1 MRELA
6 EMIVTD
12 PEVQAKLFEQA
23 RAGRLQPRL
32 LLELFR
38 YYGGTPPERVEIP
51 SPDTGRAEFVARLR
65 QLSKEDRRAYADLS
79 RKMIAL
85 EKSSQETQRPRN
97 LTA

>member
-6 EMIVTD
+6 EIIVTD

-23 RAGRLQPRL
+23 RAGRLPPRPM
-32 LLELFR
+32 LELFR
-38 YYGGTPPERVEIP
+38 YHGGKPPERVEIP
-51 SPDTGRAEFVARLR
+51 TPDTDHAKYVARLR
-65 QLSKEDRRAYADLS
+65 QLSKEDLRALADLS

-85 EKSSQETQRPRN
+85 ENSSQEARGQRN